1 MGLADLHIHTVYSYD
16 GTASISAVL
25 KYAAD
30 YAKLDVIA
38 ITDHDS
44 VEGVCE
50 ALELAPSYGI
60 EVIPGS
66 EVSTADGHLLALF
79 VEQAVPS
86 GLSLYDTVMR
96 VGELGGICIAAHPT
110 ARGTSSLSFE
120 KIYEVLQKPEA
131 RKILVGVEAFNGGLV
146 YTRSNPLVEWKAR
159 LLPLAQVGNS
169 DAHVIQAIGQGATE
183 FSGRTAADLRLALET
198 GATKVRKGRGLDGWA
213 VLRRYIP
220 YYLMRK
226 LGWVV
231 YNPHPQAAFTYA
243 RLSRVRGC
251 QQSLAA

>member
-30 YAKLDVIA
+30 YAALDVIA

-44 VEGVCE
+44 IEGVNE

-79 VEQAVPS
+79 IDRPIPA
-86 GLSLYDTVMR
+86 GLPLYETVMR
-96 VGELGGICIAAHPT
+96 IGELGGICVAAHPT
-110 ARGTSSLSFE
+110 ARGTSSLRFE
-120 KIYEVLQKPEA
+120 KIHEVLQKPEI
-131 RKILVGVEAFNGGLV
+131 RKFLVGVEAFNGGLV
-146 YTRSNPLVEWKAR
+146 YTRSNPLVELQAR

-183 FSGRTAADLRLALET
+183 FAGRTAADLRLALET
-198 GATKVRKGRGLDGWA
+198 GATKVRKGHGLDGWA

-231 YNPHPQAAFTYA
+231 YNPHPRATFTYA
-243 RLSRVRGC
+243 RLSQVRGY
-251 QQSLAA
+251 QQSLVA